1 MPTTENL
8 SFMGITST
16 KSCGLYMEYNRK
28 ENDAETWRQKLSN
41 LLHKNVNLKI
51 RSNITKDE
59 RRTLKRLQRD
69 DKFRKYKFDKGCSL
83 AIVTGDT
90 TKEKTKRLTR

>member
-1 MPTTENL
+1 
-8 SFMGITST
+8 
-16 KSCGLYMEYNRK
+16 MEYNRK

-41 LLHKNVNLKI
+41 LLQKNVNLKI
-51 RSNITKDE
+51 KSNITKDE

-69 DKFRKYKFDKGCSL
+69 DKFKMFKFDKGCSF

-90 TKEKTKRLTR
+90 AKEKTKRPTR